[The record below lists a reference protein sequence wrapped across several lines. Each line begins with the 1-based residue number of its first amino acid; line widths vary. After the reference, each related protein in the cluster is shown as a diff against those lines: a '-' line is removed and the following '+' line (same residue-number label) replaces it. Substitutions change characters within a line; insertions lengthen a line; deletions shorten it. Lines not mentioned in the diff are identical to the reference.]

1 MLSSSIYFRYYFVSF
16 CRGIIVLAQKNQL
29 HKIRLLNPLTKTSNT
44 MFEAQM
50 PSVILESVAVMK
62 SPTMLFVST
71 YYPAEI
77 AWVDE
82 STPTK
87 GIDEDWG

>member
-1 MLSSSIYFRYYFVSF
+1 MLSSYIYFRYYFVGF
-16 CRGIIVLAQKNQL
+16 CRGVIVLSQKNPP
-29 HKIRLLNPLTKTSNT
+29 HKIRLLNPLTKTLNT

-62 SPTMLFVST
+62 SPTMVFVSAH
-71 YYPAEI
+71 YSEEI

-82 STPTK
+82 STQ
-87 GIDEDWG
+87 GYR

>member
-1 MLSSSIYFRYYFVSF
+1 MLSSSIYFRYYFIGF
-16 CRGIIVLAQKNQL
+16 CHGFIVLAQKNQP
-29 HKIRLLNPLTKTSNT
+29 HKIRLLNLLTKTLNT

-50 PSVILESVAVMK
+50 PSVILGSVAVMK
-62 SPTMLFVST
+62 SSTMVFIST
-71 YYPAEI
+71 YYPAKI

-87 GIDEDWG
+87 GIDED